1 LPVAALAGAVLSASA
16 QTPSAPPRYEIGRLA
31 FEGNAA
37 LTANELQA
45 QMTTRETPG
54 FLNRFLHNSISE
66 KLGRKNEYL
75 SLPTLATDLRRLH
88 TYYENRGFFG
98 AAVDTQLTYRRDDGE
113 VDVTI
118 RIREG
123 YRALIDTLNYLGIVN
138 APGTIWTDIQA
149 APRIA
154 VGDPYNAQLL
164 EEEVVRVLE
173 ILANTGYPNAR
184 YLPGRCGTRA
194 PATAACGSGSTWGRC
209 TTSAA

>member
-1 LPVAALAGAVLSASA
+1 MPVAVLACAVLSAAA
-16 QTPSAPPRYEIGRLA
+16 QTPPPAARYEIARLA

-37 LTANELQA
+37 LTANELQG

-54 FLNRFLHNSISE
+54 FLSRFLHNTISE

-75 SLPTLATDLRRLH
+75 SLPTLAADLRRLR

-98 AAVDTQLTYRRDDGE
+98 AAIDTQLAYRRDEGE

-118 RIREG
+118 RIAEG
-123 YRALIDTLNYLGIVN
+123 YRALIDTLAYLGIVN

-154 VGDPYNAQLL
+154 VGDPYSAQLL
-164 EEEVVRVLE
+164 
-173 ILANTGYPNAR
+173 
-184 YLPGRCGTRA
+184 
-194 PATAACGSGSTWGRC
+194 
-209 TTSAA
+209 